1 MTPHDFA
8 TWLRG
13 FFDAHGSNL
22 KGLDAEAVSAIRER
36 LSRVTPGYAPALAP
50 IPPMRPLPIGPA
62 WPRIP
67 GEVTLSQN
75 SQEQLHGLPG

>member
-36 LSRVTPGYAPALAP
+36 LSRVTPGYAPAP
-50 IPPMRPLPIGPA
+50 IPPMHPPPIAPA
-62 WPRIP
+62 WPDRI
-67 GEVTLSQN
+67 VLSQN